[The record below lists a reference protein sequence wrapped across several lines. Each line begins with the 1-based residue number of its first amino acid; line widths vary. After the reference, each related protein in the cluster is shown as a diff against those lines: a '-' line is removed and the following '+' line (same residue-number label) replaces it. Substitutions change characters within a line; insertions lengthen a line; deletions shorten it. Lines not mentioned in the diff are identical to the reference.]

1 MGGIIYS
8 IGGMAPIGAGQGLL
22 RQSVRTTS
30 ILLMRGDEEGVV
42 VGVRKG
48 NIEGLYEGLSAG
60 LMSINLCTDFFLS
73 ICYYIR
79 RSS

>member
-1 MGGIIYS
+1 
-8 IGGMAPIGAGQGLL
+8 
-22 RQSVRTTS
+22 
-30 ILLMRGDEEGVV
+30 MRGDEEGVV